1 MCTTHSQ
8 TATESKPDISAQQ
21 QIRASVLH
29 GAKDLRIE
37 SRSIFPPGPTE
48 LQVSIRA
55 TGLCGSDLHY
65 YRHNRNGDII
75 VQEPLSLGHE
85 SAGVVVGVG
94 SEVKNFNVGD
104 KVALEVGQPCEQCE
118 RCKEGRYNICK
129 AMRFRSSAKSFP
141 HAQGTLQDRI
151 NHPAAWCHKLPEDM
165 SLDLG
170 ALLEPL
176 SVAIQ
181 AAKRAQLQAGATV
194 LVFGAGAVGLLV
206 AAMAKISGAGT
217 VVIADIDQG
226 RVDFA
231 VKNNFADRAYTVP
244 MKRGNTIEE
253 QLEIAKET
261 AAAIGKTPRGSAGE
275 VGEVD
280 AVFEC
285 TGVPSCVQA
294 SIYATRPGG
303 KMLLIGMG
311 TPIQTLPISAAALRE
326 VDILGVFRYANTYP
340 TGIEVVSKSGPD
352 YPDFSKLVTHR
363 YKGLE
368 SADEAFEMAG
378 KTKDDSGNLVIK
390 VVLETG
396 EEKPSL

>member
-1 MCTTHSQ
+1 M
-8 TATESKPDISAQQ
+8 TAEENPNLASNAK

-37 SRSIFPPGPTE
+37 SRSILPPSPND
-48 LQVSIRA
+48 LQISIRS

-65 YRHNRNGDII
+65 YRHNRNGDIL
-75 VQEPLSLGHE
+75 VCEPLSLGHE
-85 SAGVVVGVG
+85 SAGIVVGVG
-94 SEVKNFNVGD
+94 SEVQNFKIGD
-104 KVALEVGQPCEQCE
+104 KVALEVGLPCEKCE

-129 AMRFRSSAKSFP
+129 GMRFRSSAKAIP

-181 AAKRAQLQAGATV
+181 ASKRAQLAAGATV

-217 VVIADIDQG
+217 VVIADIDAG
-226 RVDFA
+226 RVNFA
-231 VKNNFADRAYTVP
+231 VENNFADRGFTVP

-253 QLEIAKET
+253 QLEIAKEI
-261 AAAIGKTPRGSAGE
+261 AADIGKTKKGSSGE
-275 VGEVD
+275 IGEVD

-294 SIYATRPGG
+294 SIFAIRPGG
-303 KMLLIGMG
+303 KLLLIGMG

-340 TGIEVVSKSGPD
+340 IGIEVVSKKGVD

-363 YKGLE
+363 YKGLD
-368 SADEAFEMAG
+368 AAVEAFEMAG

-396 EEKPSL
+396 EDL